1 MRLLYAMICAL
12 ALSGCAANKG
22 LYEWGGYDA
31 VLYNSYKDPTTVVD
45 NMHKL
50 ELHIQKLEQSKQKVP
65 PGLYADL
72 GTMYLQAGD
81 KEKAKANFIKERDT
95 WPESVG
101 LMDALINNGVMPKT
115 AEVKS

>member
-1 MRLLYAMICAL
+1 
-12 ALSGCAANKG
+12 
-22 LYEWGGYDA
+22 